1 MINVFKIIDFIKSQ
15 WLGFVVIALWII
27 FLIVFSNDKSINEKS
42 VSKEEK
48 KIEASKARIDST
60 VRYIK
65 SIDTKIKLVKI
76 KGDEKIKYIDTM
88 SVSELQSYFSD
99 RYKK

>member
-15 WLGFVVIALWII
+15 WLGFIVIALWII
-27 FLIVFSNDKSINEKS
+27 FLIVFSNKKT

-48 KIEASKARIDST
+48 KIELNKYRIDSA
-60 VRYIK
+60 VKNIK
-65 SIDTKIKLVKI
+65 SIDTKIKLIKV